1 MQTATALKPI
11 EIDEATWVA
20 RLNDELTRFVELVV
34 REFNPHKIILFGSM
48 TEGNPR
54 LWSDIDIVV
63 VRETDKNF
71 IDRAMEIRDKFHTRV
86 GLDLLVYAPAEFKQ
100 MCAGRLFFSEGNYRK
115 RKKPLCTVLKPG

>member
-1 MQTATALKPI
+1 MLKPI

-20 RLNDELTRFVELVV
+20 RLNDELTRFVDLVV

-48 TEGNPR
+48 AAGNSH

-71 IDRAMEIRDKFHTRV
+71 IDRGLEIIKKFKTMI
-86 GLDLLVYAPAEFKQ
+86 GIDLLVYTPDEFKK
-100 MCAGRLFFSEGNYRK
+100 MSTERPFFQQEILAKVKLLYER
-115 RKKPLCTVLKPG
+115 T